1 MILHIGGDIVIPM
14 KDIIVIIDLE
24 STAMAKDTKAFLK
37 IARQEGLIQKVSEDP
52 PKSFILVK
60 AHKKAIV
67 YYSPISSVTLMKRSG
82 YIEEIRL

>member
-14 KDIIVIIDLE
+14 KDIVAIIDLE
-24 STAMAKDTKAFLK
+24 STAMSKDTKVFLK
-37 IARQEGLIQKVSEDP
+37 IAQQKGLIQKVSEDP

-60 AHKKAIV
+60 DHKKTVV
-67 YYSPISSVTLMKRSG
+67 YYSPISSVTLLKRSG